1 MSTNTYPVSKLD
13 ALTFFRNLITD
24 PTKNDAKWGLNE
36 MEYIDIYDD
45 GPLPTIDSEFDVML
59 EKNTPT
65 SFIIKGI
72 NTPKTTIINKLENLK
87 NFLEYWSTNDNF
99 NIIAIQSTYVTEN
112 DVSYFFIT
120 NIPHNKTEIDK
131 LIQLINDKLNHRS
144 LFVPRIKLKPYEYPE
159 LIPHADAINQAYWL
173 FTEYNYTGDVQNFKV
188 DITEYERNVITKAML
203 GISQIEVT
211 VKRFWGDLYWYF
223 QKPEVDIFGASA
235 SDSEARHLRAY
246 SELLNILGMDE
257 VFIKLEENKPLMR
270 RVEYIESFLRDRKN
284 SDADSVLS
292 LMLFSMFIEHISL
305 FSQFLIIQSFNK
317 ERNQFKGMANAIS
330 ATQLEEEIHGNFGVA
345 LYQIIRTEH
354 PELFT
359 TAMFDKLHE
368 LADKA
373 FEAEMGIVDWIY
385 EGGDLEFLTKEE
397 TKNYLKYRYNKSYKS
412 LGFEPKYVVD
422 TDMLDKVR
430 WFEVELTATKENDF
444 FNKRNTDYSKK
455 GKSISA
461 DDLF

>member
-13 ALTFFRNLITD
+13 ALTFFKNLITD
-24 PTKNDAKWGLNE
+24 PTKNDVKWGLNDI
-36 MEYIDIYDD
+36 EYIDIYDV
-45 GPLPTIDSEFDVML
+45 GTLSTNDSEFAAML
-59 EKNTPT
+59 DADTPK
-65 SFIIKGI
+65 SFIIKGV
-72 NTPKTTIINKLENLK
+72 NGTKSTIINKLEKLK
-87 NFLEYWSTNDNF
+87 NFLEYWSINDDC
-99 NIIAIQSTYVTEN
+99 NIIAIQSYVVKEN
-112 DVSYFFIT
+112 DISCFFIT
-120 NIPHNKTEIDK
+120 NVIHNKTEIDK

-188 DITEYERNVITKAML
+188 DVTEYERNVITKAML

-257 VFIKLEENKPLMR
+257 VFIRLEENKPLMQ
-270 RVEYIESFLRDRKN
+270 RVEYTESFLRDRKN

-317 ERNQFKGMANAIS
+317 ERNQFKGMANAIQ
-330 ATQLEEEIHGNFGVA
+330 ATKLEEEIHGNFGVA
-345 LYQIIRTEH
+345 LYQIIREEH

-412 LGFEPKYVVD
+412 LGFEPKYIVD
-422 TDMLDKVR
+422 TDMLEKVR
-430 WFEVELTATKENDF
+430 WFELELTAAKENDF
-444 FNKRNTDYSKK
+444 FNKRSTDYTKNTKK
-455 GKSISA
+455 FDAES
-461 DDLF
+461 LF